1 MRSILKTFFHHKQE
15 LENATTKN
23 DTTTNKNNAS
33 QMFIPLSIFFSF
45 LETSFIL
52 ELSHS
57 WPIYLF
63 ENANTSTVVFVVAI
77 ISPLLCPL
85 CCRPPILFFQIPI
98 LRGTMRPTNHI
109 EVNVSIVYIN

>member
-63 ENANTSTVVFVVAI
+63 ENANISTVIFVVGI
-77 ISPLLCPL
+77 ISLLLCPL
-85 CCRPPILFFQIPI
+85 FQWRG
-98 LRGTMRPTNHI
+98 LRQFSNSNSQRNY
-109 EVNVSIVYIN
+109 EAN